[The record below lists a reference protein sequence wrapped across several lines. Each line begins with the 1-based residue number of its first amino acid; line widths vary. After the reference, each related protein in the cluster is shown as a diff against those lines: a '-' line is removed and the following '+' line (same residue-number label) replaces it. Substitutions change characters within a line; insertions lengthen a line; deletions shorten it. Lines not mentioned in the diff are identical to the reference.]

1 MNICSKI
8 SQKKK
13 KKYLLDD
20 GYKFEWPLKS
30 QAKINMTE
38 QYYALEG
45 HF

>member
-1 MNICSKI
+1 MTTTMNICSKI
-8 SQKKK
+8 SQKKKKK

-38 QYYALEG
+38 
-45 HF
+45 